1 MIGKLI
7 EMIEKNAEIMAG
19 ELKNKLLTDPA
30 TPSYQALDDKML
42 YENIFAVYSRLGYW
56 LLRDTEKGEVP
67 AHYSAFG
74 AQRFK
79 DGFPLHQVVLAL
91 IATKRHIWDTI
102 LEKGIMRTAKELDSA
117 VDFIT
122 YLNRFFDMAIYYTT
136 LGYYRALNLKT
147 TSSKI
152 STGL

>member
-1 MIGKLI
+1 MLVKLI
-7 EMIEKNAEIMAG
+7 EMIEKNARTMAG

-30 TPSYQALDDKML
+30 TPSYQTLDDRIL
-42 YENIFAVYSRLGYW
+42 YENIFQVYSRLGYW
-56 LLRDTEKGEVP
+56 LLRDSEKGEVP
-67 AHYSAFG
+67 THYSAIG
-74 AQRFK
+74 AQRFRE
-79 DGFPLHQVVLAL
+79 GFPLHQVVQAL
-91 IATKRHIWDTI
+91 VATKRHIWDTI

-147 TSSKI
+147 AS
-152 STGL
+152 

>member
-1 MIGKLI
+1 MLVKLI
-7 EMIEKNAEIMAG
+7 EMIEKNAETMAG

-30 TPSYQALDDKML
+30 TPSYQTLDDRIL
-42 YENIFAVYSRLGYW
+42 YESIFEVYSRLGYW
-56 LLRDTEKGEVP
+56 LLRDSEKGEVP
-67 AHYSAFG
+67 THYSAIG
-74 AQRFK
+74 AQRFRE
-79 DGFPLHQVVLAL
+79 GFPLHQVVQAL
-91 IATKRHIWDTI
+91 VATKRHIWDTI

-147 TSSKI
+147 AS
-152 STGL
+152 

>member
-1 MIGKLI
+1 MLVKLI
-7 EMIEKNAEIMAG
+7 EMIEKNAETMAG

-30 TPSYQALDDKML
+30 TPSYQTLDDRIL
-42 YENIFAVYSRLGYW
+42 YENIFEVYSRLGYW
-56 LLRDTEKGEVP
+56 LLRDSEKGEVP
-67 AHYSAFG
+67 THYSAIG
-74 AQRFK
+74 AQRSRE
-79 DGFPLHQVVLAL
+79 GFPLHQVVQAL
-91 IATKRHIWDTI
+91 VATKRHIWDTI

-147 TSSKI
+147 AS
-152 STGL
+152 

>member
-1 MIGKLI
+1 MLVKLI
-7 EMIEKNAEIMAG
+7 EMIEQNAETMAG

-30 TPSYQALDDKML
+30 TTSYQSLDDRML
-42 YENIFAVYSRLGYW
+42 YENIFEVYSRLGYW
-56 LLRDTEKGEVP
+56 LLRDSEKGEVP
-67 AHYSAFG
+67 THYSAIG
-74 AQRFK
+74 AQRFRE
-79 DGFPLHQVVLAL
+79 GFPLHQVVQAL
-91 IATKRHIWDTI
+91 VATKRHIWDTI

-147 TSSKI
+147 AS
-152 STGL
+152 

>member
-1 MIGKLI
+1 MLVKLI
-7 EMIEKNAEIMAG
+7 GMIEKNAETMAG

-30 TPSYQALDDKML
+30 TPSYQTLDDRIL
-42 YENIFAVYSRLGYW
+42 YENIFEVYSRLGYW
-56 LLRDTEKGEVP
+56 LLRDSEKGEVP
-67 AHYSAFG
+67 THYSAIG
-74 AQRFK
+74 AQRFRE
-79 DGFPLHQVVLAL
+79 GFPLHQVVQAL
-91 IATKRHIWDTI
+91 VATKRHIWDTI

-147 TSSKI
+147 AS
-152 STGL
+152 

>member
-1 MIGKLI
+1 MVMLVKLI
-7 EMIEKNAEIMAG
+7 EMIEKNAETMAG

-30 TPSYQALDDKML
+30 TPSYQTLDDRIL
-42 YENIFAVYSRLGYW
+42 YESIFEVYSRLGYW
-56 LLRDTEKGEVP
+56 LLRDSEKGEVP
-67 AHYSAFG
+67 THYSAIG
-74 AQRFK
+74 AQRFRE
-79 DGFPLHQVVLAL
+79 GFPLHQVVQAL
-91 IATKRHIWDTI
+91 VATKRHIWDTI

-147 TSSKI
+147 AS
-152 STGL
+152 

>member
-1 MIGKLI
+1 MLVKLI
-7 EMIEKNAEIMAG
+7 EMIEQNAETMAG

-30 TPSYQALDDKML
+30 TTSYQSLDDRML
-42 YENIFAVYSRLGYW
+42 YENIFEVYSRLGYW
-56 LLRDTEKGEVP
+56 LLRDSEKGEVP
-67 AHYSAFG
+67 THYSAIG
-74 AQRFK
+74 AQRFRE
-79 DGFPLHQVVLAL
+79 GFPLHQVVQGLV
-91 IATKRHIWDTI
+91 ATKRHIWDTI

-147 TSSKI
+147 AS
-152 STGL
+152 